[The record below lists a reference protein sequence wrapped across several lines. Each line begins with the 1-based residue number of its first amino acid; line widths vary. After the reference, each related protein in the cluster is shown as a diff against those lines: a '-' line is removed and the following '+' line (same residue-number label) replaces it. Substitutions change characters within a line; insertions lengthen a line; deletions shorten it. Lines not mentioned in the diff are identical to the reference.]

1 LGFGATS
8 DPFVGVAAA
17 FAVVSFGMVV
27 GVVLEIL
34 VLRGRTAAQDGARER
49 FVATWRPILFDL
61 VVGGAPALPPL
72 APGDEESFLL
82 LWIQLQDGVAGEA
95 RSRFTALARTLGA
108 RRMALQRIDGKTA
121 LGRILALR
129 TLGYLGDRADYEAVA
144 RHLDE
149 RRPYL
154 CVAAARALVDI
165 DPVRA
170 PDDLVPRL
178 AERTDWPIPL
188 FAMVLRGADLTRLP
202 RMLADVMMQQV
213 PPERLVR
220 MLPLVSLVEREPAE
234 ALLRYLLARNREP
247 EVLCAALAP
256 IAGPALAPL
265 VRRHCAHASWTVRTQ
280 AAAALGRVGT
290 AADRDVLVRMLRDPE
305 WWVRYRAAQGLC
317 SGRFGAP
324 AEIRGLAAALGD
336 PFAHDIVEHALAEA
350 RR

>member
-1 LGFGATS
+1 LGFVASS

-34 VLRGRTAAQDGARER
+34 VLRRRGAGRERARDR
-49 FVATWRPILFDL
+49 FVAAWRPLLFD
-61 VVGGAPALPPL
+61 VAVGGAPAIPQLP
-72 APGDEESFLL
+72 ARDEESFLL
-82 LWIQLQDGVAGEA
+82 LWIQLQDGLAGEA

-108 RRMALQRIDGKTA
+108 RRMALQRVEGKSA

-129 TLGYLGDRADYEAVA
+129 TLGYLGDPADYGAVA

-149 RRPYL
+149 PRPYL

-202 RMLADVMMQQV
+202 RMLADLMMQRL

-220 MLPLVSLVEREPAE
+220 MLALVSLLEREPAE
-234 ALLRYLLARNREP
+234 ALLRYLLARDREP
-247 EVLCAALAP
+247 EVLCAALER
-256 IAGPALAPL
+256 IDGPALAPL

-290 AADRDVLVRMLRDPE
+290 AADRYVLLRMLCDRE

-317 SGRFGAP
+317 SGRFGRAE
-324 AEIRGLAAALGD
+324 EIRGLVAELD
-336 PFAHDIVEHALAEA
+336 DRFAHDIVEHALAEG